1 MNKSNGV
8 STGVLVVAL
17 LLLAAGPLMAEE
29 ASQQRPMAYVVC
41 GDGNFQD
48 NRVYRVDLL
57 AGEVKGVSDPLDW
70 MGKPQHL
77 SFDPVHSRLYIASMR
92 GKAADYWPV
101 TVVRVR
107 DSQFEVVNRFTTAED
122 DTLPRGAGE
131 TSRMKTGEPYWS
143 PLNTNTPFSSMVS
156 GWKSRG
162 GHLAIRR
169 AGTGREREGNCS
181 KLAGGSLSNQCADRR
196 KSYDLPDGQ
205 QALASALEK
214 G

>member
-77 SFDPVHSRLYIASMR
+77 SFDGRAPRHAQSLLRPGSFPFVYCQHAWKGRRL
-92 GKAADYWPV
+92 
-101 TVVRVR
+101 
-107 DSQFEVVNRFTTAED
+107 
-122 DTLPRGAGE
+122 
-131 TSRMKTGEPYWS
+131 
-143 PLNTNTPFSSMVS
+143 
-156 GWKSRG
+156 
-162 GHLAIRR
+162 LACHR
-169 AGTGREREGNCS
+169 
-181 KLAGGSLSNQCADRR
+181 CAR
-196 KSYDLPDGQ
+196 
-205 QALASALEK
+205 
-214 G
+214 